1 MNAVNSSFIMLC
13 SLLVLLMTPALAMF
27 YSGMVKSKNT
37 LNTIMNL
44 YYINCIALKLN
55 HSQNNNAYF

>member
-44 YYINCIALKLN
+44 YHINCIALKLN